1 MTKIDI
7 FSGFLGA
14 GKTTLIKKLIT
25 EAFAGQQ
32 VVLIENEFGEIG
44 IDGGFLKESGIQ
56 INELNAGCICC
67 SLVGDFRTAL
77 QQVVEQYHP
86 DRIVIEP
93 SGVGKLSDVTR
104 AVEGV
109 AEHLD
114 VQLNSFVTVADVNK
128 VKMYMKNFGEFYDDQ
143 ISHASCILLSR
154 TQTASEEK
162 IAAAVAMLRE
172 KNPTATIV
180 TTAWDELTGEQIL
193 KAMSTKDDFKAEL
206 IAMAAKANEEHAH
219 EDEEEEHEHHHHHY
233 DENGVCSCGHHHD
246 HDDDDDEDEHEH
258 HHHDHEEHDHDHE
271 DHCCCGHH
279 HDHDE
284 DDDEHEHEHHHHD
297 HDEHDHDHDDHCCCG
312 HDHDHDHEEHEH
324 HHDHDGHCCCGHHH
338 HDHHADEV
346 FTSWG
351 VETARKF
358 TKAEVEHALTELDT
372 GNYGMI
378 LRSKGIVDGG
388 ADGWLEFDYVPG
400 EWEVRSRSADV
411 GGKLVVIGSKL
422 NETAI
427 AQLFGC

>member
-14 GKTTLIKKLIT
+14 GKTTLIKKLIK
-25 EAFAGQQ
+25 ESFAGQK

-67 SLVGDFRTAL
+67 SLVGDFRAAL

-143 ISHASCILLSR
+143 ISHASCIILSR
-154 TQTASEEK
+154 TQNATEEK

-180 TTAWDELTGEQIL
+180 TTAWDALTGEQIL

-219 EDEEEEHEHHHHHY
+219 EDEEEEHEHHHHHDHDDDH
-233 DENGVCSCGHHHD
+233 DEHCCCGHHHD
-246 HDDDDDEDEHEH
+246 NDDDDEDEHEH
-258 HHHDHEEHDHDHE
+258 HHHDHDD
-271 DHCCCGHH
+271 D
-279 HDHDE
+279 DHDE
-284 DDDEHEHEHHHHD
+284 
-297 HDEHDHDHDDHCCCG
+297 
-312 HDHDHDHEEHEH
+312 
-324 HHDHDGHCCCGHHH
+324 HCCCGHHH
-338 HDHHADEV
+338 HHHHDHDADEV

-351 VETARKF
+351 VETAKKF
-358 TKAEVEHALTELDT
+358 SKADIEHALTELDT

-388 ADGWLEFDYVPG
+388 TDGWLEFDYVPG
-400 EWEVRSRSADV
+400 EWEVRARGADV

-422 NETAI
+422 DEKAI
-427 AQLFGC
+427 AALFGC

>member
-14 GKTTLIKKLIT
+14 GKTTLIKKLIK
-25 EAFAGQQ
+25 ESFAGQK

-67 SLVGDFRTAL
+67 SLVGDFRAAL

-114 VQLNSFVTVADVNK
+114 VQLSSFVTVADVNK

-143 ISHASCILLSR
+143 ISHASCIILSR
-154 TQTASEEK
+154 TQNATEEK

-180 TTAWDELTGEQIL
+180 TTPWDALTGEQIL

-219 EDEEEEHEHHHHHY
+219 EDEEEEHEHHHHHDHDNDH
-233 DENGVCSCGHHHD
+233 DEHCCCGHHHD
-246 HDDDDDEDEHEH
+246 DDDDDEDEHEH
-258 HHHDHEEHDHDHE
+258 HHH
-271 DHCCCGHH
+271 
-279 HDHDE
+279 
-284 DDDEHEHEHHHHD
+284 
-297 HDEHDHDHDDHCCCG
+297 HDHDDH
-312 HDHDHDHEEHEH
+312 DE
-324 HHDHDGHCCCGHHH
+324 HCCCGHHH
-338 HDHHADEV
+338 HHHDHDADEV

-351 VETARKF
+351 VETAKKF
-358 TKAEVEHALTELDT
+358 SKADIEHALTELDT

-400 EWEVRSRSADV
+400 EWEVRARGADV

-422 NETAI
+422 DEKAI
-427 AQLFGC
+427 AALFGC

>member
-14 GKTTLIKKLIT
+14 GKTTLIKKLIK
-25 EAFAGQQ
+25 ESFAGQK

-67 SLVGDFRTAL
+67 SLVGDFRAAL

-114 VQLNSFVTVADVNK
+114 VQLSSFVTVADVNK

-143 ISHASCILLSR
+143 ISHASCIILSR
-154 TQTASEEK
+154 TQNATEEK

-180 TTAWDELTGEQIL
+180 TTAWDSLTGEQIL

-219 EDEEEEHEHHHHHY
+219 EDEEEEHEHHHHHDH
-233 DENGVCSCGHHHD
+233 DEHDHDDHCCCGHHHD
-246 HDDDDDEDEHEH
+246 HDDDDDEHEHE
-258 HHHDHEEHDHDHE
+258 
-271 DHCCCGHH
+271 HH

-284 DDDEHEHEHHHHD
+284 
-297 HDEHDHDHDDHCCCG
+297 
-312 HDHDHDHEEHEH
+312 HDHDHEEHEH